1 MDLVQKLGQLP
12 SDWAYVAVNG
22 NKQPY
27 QKNWQSTPLSKKDL
41 LPEINSGTCKAIGVI
56 AGELS
61 DGLLFVDHDGA
72 SAERVLLDWGLT
84 FAKLPAS
91 WTVTSGR
98 VGRFQIIYKVPKEY
112 WPKIKTKKFKS
123 GVKDEEGSVEQ
134 IELRWNGC
142 QSVVV
147 GAHPKTTGYSWMDG
161 RSPNDLPLATAPIE
175 LIQKMFD
182 EPKKDKPKV
191 PTVLNSDADKAR
203 SCLESINPD
212 RLNDYEE
219 WVAIGMAAH
228 SVGDDSLLADWEAL
242 SQKNG
247 KYQSG
252 DCQKKWESF
261 SPKSG
266 GYTIGTLQKMAQEDG
281 WIPTFTELPN
291 SLAPLPVVG
300 KLRKL
305 EGHEVINFLK
315 SLPKKE
321 EIRFEM

>member
-161 RSPNDLPLATAPIE
+161 RSPSYICISMIA
-175 LIQKMFD
+175 
-182 EPKKDKPKV
+182 
-191 PTVLNSDADKAR
+191 
-203 SCLESINPD
+203 
-212 RLNDYEE
+212 
-219 WVAIGMAAH
+219 
-228 SVGDDSLLADWEAL
+228 
-242 SQKNG
+242 
-247 KYQSG
+247 
-252 DCQKKWESF
+252 
-261 SPKSG
+261 
-266 GYTIGTLQKMAQEDG
+266 
-281 WIPTFTELPN
+281 
-291 SLAPLPVVG
+291 
-300 KLRKL
+300 
-305 EGHEVINFLK
+305 
-315 SLPKKE
+315 
-321 EIRFEM
+321 